1 MKVDKKAIFSVFA
14 LLLFAA
20 DAATCTDCNLSDV
33 DPLIGTTAGGNC
45 FPGVATP
52 FGMIQAGPDT
62 NGRNRPS
69 GYNHSDARIRG
80 FSQTHLNG
88 TGCAGLGDLLL
99 MPFSSVP
106 DDTDFSCAFS
116 KSRQFC
122 EVGRYSVHLDDFDVD
137 VEATCSPRVAWYRFV
152 YRGEGP
158 KRLLVDA
165 ASTLLLAWAPQYG
178 QWIPESEMSF
188 SDDRREIFGSRRVK
202 GWSEYLLHYVV
213 RFDRPYASRR
223 MLARDPF
230 EGKGDRTVVDFD
242 LKSGE
247 TLGVRVALSLR
258 SVEGAR
264 RNLEA
269 ESAGRDFESV
279 CRETRARWEE
289 VLSRMTAEG
298 GTPGQRKVFATAL
311 YRLFLQ
317 PNLISDVGEEDE
329 YSTFSLWDTFR
340 AAHPLYTI
348 VAPEK
353 VPAFVRSLLKHG
365 RRHGHLP
372 MWEFWGEENHDMV
385 GWPSIPVIADAY
397 LKGLLDGFDREE
409 MLDQVIDTLTRCDER
424 HPQMSNMLWE
434 HGYLPY
440 DKGKFSVNYRPG
452 ESVSRTLEIA
462 YDWACARK
470 LAVAMGNGRAVK
482 GCDRHVGC
490 WKNLWDGETGFM
502 RPKSWKGE
510 WMAPFTPEATTEPTR
525 DWPEYTEA
533 NAWIYTWHV
542 FQDPQGLAALM
553 GGPREACRKLDDF
566 FGRQP
571 AHVVKQRLTGQIG
584 EYWHGNEPS
593 HHIPYLYAVWG
604 QPEKTQELVRRICA
618 EHYEPTPDGLCGNE
632 DCGQMSAWYLF
643 SSAGFYP
650 LDPCGGEYVLGAPQ
664 FDRVTFRLPGGKT
677 FAVTAANRSNERFRV
692 ATATL
697 NGRRLGCSVD
707 HRALMGGGELKFE
720 MR

>member
-1 MKVDKKAIFSVFA
+1 MSILAIAAVIVSSAAVTA
-14 LLLFAA
+14 L
-20 DAATCTDCNLSDV
+20 TDV

-62 NGRNRPS
+62 DGRNRPS
-69 GYNHSDARIRG
+69 GYNHADGRIRG
-80 FSQTHLNG
+80 FSQTHFNG
-88 TGCAGLGDLLL
+88 TGCAGLGDLVL

-106 DDTDFSCAFS
+106 DDTDFSSAFS
-116 KSRQFC
+116 KERQFC
-122 EVGRYSVHLDDFDVD
+122 EVDRYRVTLDDHKVD
-137 VEATCSPRVAWYRFV
+137 VEATCSPRVAWWRFT
-152 YRGEGP
+152 YNGEGP

-165 ASTLLLAWAPQYG
+165 ATTLLLAWAPQYG
-178 QWIPESEMSF
+178 QWIPESEMAF
-188 SDDRREIFGSRRVK
+188 SEDRMEISGSRRVK
-202 GWSEYLLHYVV
+202 GWSEYRLYYVV
-213 RFDRPYASRR
+213 RFDRPYTAKR

-242 LKSGE
+242 LKAGE

-264 RNLEA
+264 KNLEA
-269 ESAGRDFESV
+269 ESAGKDFETV
-279 CRETRARWEE
+279 RRGTRAMWED

-298 GTPGQRKVFATAL
+298 GTAGARRTFATAL
-311 YRLFLQ
+311 YHLFLQ

-348 VAPEK
+348 IAPEK
-353 VPAFVRSLLKHG
+353 VPAFVRSMLKHG

-372 MWEFWGEENHDMV
+372 MWEFWGEENHCMI
-385 GWPSIPVIADAY
+385 GWPAIPVIADAI
-397 LKGLLDGFDREE
+397 LKGLDDGIDREDA
-409 MLDQVIDTLTRCDER
+409 LDQVIDTLTRCDER

-440 DKGKFSVNYRPG
+440 DRGKFSVNYRPG

-470 LAVAMGNGRAVK
+470 LAAAMGNGRAVK
-482 GCDRHVGC
+482 GCDRYVGC
-490 WKNLWDGETGFM
+490 WRNLWDRETGFM

-510 WMAPFTPEATTEPTR
+510 WMTPFTPEATKEPTR
-525 DWPEYTEA
+525 DWPEYCEA
-533 NAWIYTWHV
+533 SAWIYTWHV

-553 GGPREACRKLDDF
+553 GGREAACRKLDDF
-566 FGRQP
+566 FNRPTAESSKVRQRIP
-571 AHVVKQRLTGQIG
+571 GQRG

-593 HHIPYLYAVWG
+593 HHIPYLYTVWG
-604 QPEKTQELVRRICA
+604 QPEKTQELVRQVCA
-618 EHYEPTPDGLCGNE
+618 EYYESTPDGLCGNE

-643 SSAGFYP
+643 SAAGFYP
-650 LDPCGGEYVLGAPQ
+650 LDPCGGNYVLGAPQ
-664 FDRVTFRLPGGKT
+664 FDRVTFRLPGGKA
-677 FAVTAANRSNERFRV
+677 FAVTAKGLSEENRYVASVSLDGAPV
-692 ATATL
+692 ATNLVRHADVM
-697 NGRRLGCSVD
+697 R
-707 HRALMGGGELKFE
+707 GGELKFVMKDNKE
-720 MR
+720 RN